1 MPQMASFKAIVEGH
15 VQGVYF
21 RAYVSRAAKALGLK
35 GYVRNL
41 PSGKVEVK
49 AEGDKEKLE
58 NLVKQME
65 IGPPEAVVEKLEISW
80 SDYTGLFA
88 TFEIRY

>member
-1 MPQMASFKAIVEGH
+1 MPELASVKAIVEGH

-41 PSGKVEVK
+41 PNGKVEVQ

-58 NLVKQME
+58 RLVKQLE
-65 IGPPEAVVEKLEISW
+65 IGPPEAVVEKVETNW
-80 SDYTGLFA
+80 SNYTGLF
-88 TFEIRY
+88 TNFETRY

>member
-1 MPQMASFKAIVEGH
+1 MSELAGIQATIYGY

-21 RAYVSRAAKALGLK
+21 RAFVSRAAKALGLK

-41 PSGKVEVK
+41 PGGQVEVR
-49 AEGDKEKLE
+49 AEGDRQQLEK
-58 NLVKQME
+58 LVKQLE
-65 IGPPEAVVEKLEISW
+65 IGPPEAVVEKVEVSW
-80 SDYTGLFA
+80 SSYTGVFA